1 MPAPES
7 PLAETRLPL
16 AGRRTGKVRD
26 LYDLTPDLD
35 GRPRVLLVATDRAS
49 AFDVVLP
56 DAAPGKGRL
65 LTATSLWWFRRLRRL
80 EIVEDH
86 IIHGELEAIPEL
98 DLLDPSQR
106 DPLRERISVCRAVE
120 IVPIECV
127 ARGHL
132 AGSGLAEY
140 RDHGSVCGVTL
151 PPGLRPGDPLPE
163 PIFTPATKAS
173 EGHDENIDF
182 DRTAETIGGELA
194 ERLRATTLALFTAA
208 REIAAARGLVLADT
222 KFEFGVEIGPDGRTT
237 ERLLL
242 ADEILTPDS
251 SRWWP
256 AEAVG
261 HGAVPR
267 GFDKQPLR
275 DWLQAE
281 FDAGRWNKQPPGPR
295 VPDEVR
301 EAMLASY
308 REVAVRLGAL
318 QRGADGRSAEDRQ

>member
-1 MPAPES
+1 MSTAVS
-7 PLAETRLPL
+7 TLVTTDLPL
-16 AGRRTGKVRD
+16 PGRRAGKVRD
-26 LYDLTPDLD
+26 LYDLGPDLD
-35 GRPRVLLVATDRAS
+35 GRPRVLIVATDRAS

-65 LTATSLWWFRRLRRL
+65 LTTTSLWWFRRLRRL

-86 IIHGELEAIPEL
+86 VLHGDVEAIPEL
-98 DLLDPSQR
+98 EGLEVEVFDA
-106 DPLRERISVCRAVE
+106 LRGRISVCRAVE

-140 RDHGSVCGVTL
+140 REQGSVCGLPL

-163 PIFTPATKAS
+163 TIFTPATKAT

-182 DRTAETIGGELA
+182 DRVVRELGGELA
-194 ERLRATTLALFTAA
+194 ERLRATTVELFEAA
-208 REIAAARGLVLADT
+208 RRIAAEQGLVLADT
-222 KFEFGVEIGPDGRTT
+222 KFEFGFELGPDGRPTD
-237 ERLLL
+237 RLLL
-242 ADEILTPDS
+242 ADEILTSDS

-261 HGAVPR
+261 HGSVPR

-281 FDAGRWNKQPPGPR
+281 FDTGRWNKQPPGPR
-295 VPDEVR
+295 VPGEVR
-301 EAMLASY
+301 EALLGSY

-318 QRGADGRSAEDRQ
+318 PDRDVVSGT

>member
-1 MPAPES
+1 MPQVADMLVES
-7 PLAETRLPL
+7 DLPL
-16 AGRRTGKVRD
+16 PGRRSGKVRD
-26 LYDLTPDLD
+26 LYDLASDPD
-35 GRPRVLLVATDRAS
+35 GRPRVLIVATDRAS

-80 EIVEDH
+80 GIVEDH
-86 IIHGELEAIPEL
+86 VIHGDLDAVPEL
-98 DLLDPSQR
+98 DLLEPARR
-106 DPLRERISVCRAVE
+106 DGLRGRVTVCRAVE
-120 IVPIECV
+120 IVPVECV

-140 RDHGSVCGVTL
+140 RASGSVCGVAL

-173 EGHDENIDF
+173 EGHDENIAF
-182 DRTAETIGGELA
+182 DRMAATVGDDLA
-194 ERLRATTLALFTAA
+194 ERLRATTMSLFKAA
-208 REIAAARGLVLADT
+208 GEIAAARGLVLADT
-222 KFEFGVEIGPDGRTT
+222 KFEFGFELDPDGRPTD
-237 ERLLL
+237 RLLL

-261 HGAVPR
+261 HGSVPR

-275 DWLQAE
+275 DWLQGEA
-281 FDAGRWNKQPPGPR
+281 DGGRWDKRPPGPE
-295 VPDEVR
+295 VPTEVR
-301 EAMLASY
+301 DALLASY
-308 REVAVRLGAL
+308 REVGVRLGAL
-318 QRGADGRSAEDRQ
+318 AAVGGEA